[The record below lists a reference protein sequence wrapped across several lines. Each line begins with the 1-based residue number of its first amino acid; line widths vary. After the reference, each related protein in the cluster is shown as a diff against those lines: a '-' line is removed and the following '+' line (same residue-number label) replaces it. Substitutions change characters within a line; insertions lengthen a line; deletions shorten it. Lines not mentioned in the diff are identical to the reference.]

1 MGFIGKT
8 GYFMRDEGHQVLE
21 GGPSGGKKDV
31 NATVQLDGDLSPRSP
46 PSLWCCWLM
55 LLSASAVSGGR

>member
-1 MGFIGKT
+1 
-8 GYFMRDEGHQVLE
+8 MRDEGHQVLE